1 MGVSASGSMVY
12 ARGPASP
19 SSAPTKLVMIDRAG
33 KLDELK
39 VPPAFY
45 ERPRVSP
52 DGSQVALGSDDPA
65 GANIWIYD
73 LSGKSSIRQL
83 TFDAKNRFPVWSHD
97 GSHVAFQS
105 DRQGDLA
112 IFWQRSDGNATAER
126 LTKPEK
132 NAIHIPETWSRD
144 GRHLWYTVSAG
155 GTNELWVYSAETRKS
170 APFGD
175 VRSPRLLSPSF
186 SADGR
191 WVAYTATSGEQNQV
205 VVQPFPATGAKYL
218 VGSGARPQ
226 WSPDG
231 KEIFYYRTQGT
242 FVKTVTTQPRFTL
255 SNEATLPFNVY
266 MGRGP
271 GSGRDADI
279 MPDGRRWVAV
289 LSSAEPNAGPSGI
302 REFQVVL
309 NWFEELKQRV
319 RP

>member
-1 MGVSASGSMVY
+1 MWDDAKIAVRMLPDGERRTLIEGGSDPLYVSTGHLLYARGGTVFAVPFDVNRLEVTGRSIAVVDSVARVAAGRASTGFAHMGVSASGSMVY

-73 LSGKSSIRQL
+73 LSGKTSIRQL

-105 DRQGDLA
+105 DREGDLA

-132 NAIHIPETWSRD
+132 NAIHIPETWSQD

-191 WVAYTATSGEQNQV
+191 WVAYTAHLAS
-205 VVQPFPATGAKYL
+205 
-218 VGSGARPQ
+218 R
-226 WSPDG
+226 
-231 KEIFYYRTQGT
+231 
-242 FVKTVTTQPRFTL
+242 
-255 SNEATLPFNVY
+255 
-266 MGRGP
+266 
-271 GSGRDADI
+271 
-279 MPDGRRWVAV
+279 
-289 LSSAEPNAGPSGI
+289 I
-302 REFQVVL
+302 R
-309 NWFEELKQRV
+309 
-319 RP
+319 